1 MMKSIA
7 LLAFFLVA
15 LSAIANSKVHTGKTL
30 FKIWKF
36 IDHCKKSDDPKGCM
50 KIGMD
55 QKCLTN
61 GKFILRH
68 PMASAVC
75 KCTNER

>member
-50 KIGMD
+50 KIRMNK
-55 QKCLTN
+55 KCRKN
-61 GKFILRH
+61 GKFIQRY